1 MKKIT
6 QLLVAVLVLV
16 GFTATAQKTLGAGTT
31 GTLNGP
37 IVVPSIAEQIANG
50 TMVYA
55 DNIPRLGHAKGRGMN
70 TVVPGKGS
78 TGNDPLVDQQRSSFT
93 TQSRAP
99 LLSFI
104 ADVSAATP
112 SDPTGAAGPNHYV
125 AAWNIAYRVF
135 NKDGDPLTAE
145 LSLASLF
152 PGNAIGDPIVFF
164 DANVDNG
171 PGEPRGRFVVTQFD
185 SNPNGFNVAVCQ
197 GPDPVNDGWHVYDMN
212 FGTGAFPDYTKFSVW
227 GDSYIVTANIGAANR
242 VFAVERNEMINGD
255 PAQFVGFPL
264 PGIVTNGF
272 YSPQGFHT
280 TADET
285 VPPGTPAPIVYL
297 QDDAWNG
304 ASDDQLNIWEAR
316 IDWAN
321 PANHS
326 ITLAQEIETADFV
339 SVFDGGSFSNIGQGG
354 GVDVDVLQATMM
366 NQVQYRRFGT
376 HNSVVMNFVVDV
388 LDPGEKAGIRWY
400 ELRQTGDNEDWT
412 IFQEGTFVA
421 PGKRSAYSG
430 SMVMNEVGD
439 IAMTYTSSSDEDR
452 ISINYTGRFAG
463 DPLNIMTVQEQ
474 RLATSTAAN
483 PSNRLAD
490 YTQTTIDPVDGS
502 YWNISEY
509 FEPTRRD
516 IVTNFVL
523 DPAQPN
529 DLSVFGVLTPL
540 GENVYTDDEDV
551 TFILR
556 NFGSNDI
563 VNPTVQYVVNGGA
576 PVVET
581 FSLTLAAAESIELT
595 FTQGADLS
603 EENTTYNIAITA
615 LLDGDSNND
624 NDTLECVAIN
634 TVGQSCQPATT
645 GGCLVDG
652 IKMFVLEDITADN
665 GGDGCNTEPAGGPQ
679 GYADRRNLATDL
691 ARAAGENEYIMQI
704 QQNWPGSVGVSAVSA
719 WIDFNDDGIFE
730 PSEQLI
736 TQEFFTVFLQLDDFN
751 LVIPTDATI
760 GSHVL
765 RVRSVDTSG
774 TGDVNNPCGNV
785 QFGET
790 QDYTVNIV
798 QTLSVN
804 DVAFQDASFNISS
817 SDNNNFDIN
826 VTTSFDG
833 RGAISVYNLLGQQL
847 VFNNLEK
854 QGNSFN
860 YSLNMSYAASGV
872 YLVKFLDID
881 GDSSLVKKIIVR

>member
-1 MKKIT
+1 MKNIT
-6 QLLVAVLVLV
+6 QLLVAVLFLV
-16 GFTATAQKTLGAGTT
+16 GFTATAQKTLGAGTR

-55 DNIPRLGHAKGRGMN
+55 DNTPRLGHAKGRGMN

-185 SNPNGFNVAVCQ
+185 SNPNGFNVAICQ
-197 GPDPVNDGWHVYDMN
+197 GPDPVNDGWNVYDMN

-280 TADET
+280 TADEA

-354 GVDVDVLQATMM
+354 GVDIDILQATMM

-634 TVGQSCQPATT
+634 TVGQSCQPANT

-652 IKMFVLEDITADN
+652 LKMFVLEDITADN